1 MHRDFRRIRRDCVY
15 TEQRTS
21 LGNWLVSARVERV
34 PGRETHWHEVHG
46 AELFPCLPPSLSSPK
61 QAGTRQGEREEES
74 LAASNT

>member
-1 MHRDFRRIRRDCVY
+1 MY

-46 AELFPCLPPSLSSPK
+46 AELFLSLPPSLSSPK
-61 QAGTRQGEREEES
+61 QAGTRQAEGGREGERERER
-74 LAASNT
+74 A